1 MQVGKLAGKVAIVT
15 GGGRGIGRSMVL
27 AFAEEGAN
35 IVVIARNQQEIDT
48 VSSEASAYG
57 ARSLSIRTDVSQSG
71 EVDGMVRE
79 VLAEYGRI
87 DILVNNAAIPGPT
100 DFISL
105 IKTDD
110 WEQTIDIN
118 LKGVFLCSRAV
129 VPQMIKQ
136 NGGNIINISSGAGKK
151 LKEDSF
157 LSPARSMVY
166 SVSKAG
172 VESFTL
178 ALAEQVSK
186 FNINVNALRPGP
198 TDTEI
203 HSGSPPE
210 KRARMRRPD
219 DIRNVALFMACQGPL
234 GITGE
239 SIDAATWEKIYLKRN
254 VSGEGGKW

>member
-1 MQVGKLAGKVAIVT
+1 MPVGKLDGKVAIVT
-15 GGGRGIGRSMVL
+15 GAGRGIGRSIVL

-35 IVVIARNQQEIDT
+35 IVAVARNVKEIDA
-48 VSSEASAYG
+48 VGREASAYLVG
-57 ARSLSIRTDVSQSG
+57 TLAIKTDVSQQG
-71 EVDGMVRE
+71 EVDEMIGK
-79 VLAEYGRI
+79 VLVEFGRI
-87 DILVNNAAIPGPT
+87 DILVNNAAIPGPA

-105 IKTDD
+105 IKTED

-129 VPQMIKQ
+129 LPHMIKQ
-136 NGGNIINISSGAGKK
+136 NCGNIINISSGAGKK

-157 LSPARSMVY
+157 LSPTRSMVY

-172 VESFTL
+172 VESFTM
-178 ALAEQVSK
+178 ALAAQVSK

-198 TDTEI
+198 TDTQI
-203 HSGSPPE
+203 HIGSPPE

-219 DIRNVALFMACQGPL
+219 DIKKVALFMACQGHL

-239 SIDAATWEKIYLKRN
+239 SIDAAAWEKIYLERS
-254 VSGEGGKW
+254 VCGEGE

>member
-1 MQVGKLAGKVAIVT
+1 MQIGKLAGKVAIVT
-15 GGGRGIGRSMVL
+15 GAGRGIGRSIVL

-35 IVVIARNQQEIDT
+35 IVAIARNEQEIDT
-48 VSSEASAYG
+48 VSREASAYG
-57 ARSLSIRTDVSQSG
+57 VSALSIKTDVSQQE
-71 EVDGMVRE
+71 EVDEMVGK

-87 DILVNNAAIPGPT
+87 DILVNNAAVPGPT

-105 IKTDD
+105 MKLED

-136 NGGNIINISSGAGKK
+136 SSGNIINISSGAGKK

-157 LSPARSMVY
+157 ISPTRSMVY

-198 TDTEI
+198 TDTQI

-219 DIRNVALFMACQGPL
+219 DIRNVAVFMACQGPL

-254 VSGEGGKW
+254 VSGGGDKS